1 MYVYLELSGTITQS
15 PQTKEIEMLAIS
27 EKEEAFILE
36 YKDENNKVIKTS
48 IFPNSKKA
56 DTDLLYPKELTSDN
70 GEKYIRNSDNT
81 YSLVKENSKPLDKTE
96 EKPNNSKDNNS
107 VVKETNKDNGKSVSD
122 DSNVNKETK
131 DNNSSITKKE
141 ELPKTSTSMLS
152 TLGLFSIFG
161 LRKNRKKDK

>member
-1 MYVYLELSGTITQS
+1 MKAKELLNKVQS
-15 PQTKEIEMLAIS
+15 DKGIS
-27 EKEEAFILE
+27 LDTEKTFTLE

-48 IFPNSKKA
+48 VFPNSKKEN
-56 DTDLLYPKELTSDN
+56 TDLLYPKELTSDN

-81 YSLVKENSKPLDKTE
+81 YSLIENNSKPLDKPE
-96 EKPNNSKDNNS
+96 EKPNNNKDNNS
-107 VVKETNKDNGKSVSD
+107 VIKETNKDNGKSVSD

-141 ELPKTSTSMLS
+141 ELPKTSSSMLS
-152 TLGLFSIFG
+152 VVGLFSIFG

>member
-48 IFPNSKKA
+48 IFPTSKKA
-56 DTDLLYPKELTSDN
+56 DNDLLYPKELTSDT
-70 GEKYIRNSDNT
+70 GDKYIRNSDNT
-81 YSLVKENSKPLDKTE
+81 YSLVKDNNKPLENKK
-96 EKPNNSKDNNS
+96 EKSVVDEDNNKVKPITDKKD
-107 VVKETNKDNGKSVSD
+107 VVSTDKEVNSD
-122 DSNVNKETK
+122 NKEAT
-131 DNNSSITKKE
+131 IKKE
-141 ELPKTSTSMLS
+141 DLPKTSSSMLS

>member
-48 IFPNSKKA
+48 IFPTSKKE
-56 DTDLLYPKELTSDN
+56 DNELLYPKELTSDN
-70 GEKYIRNSDNT
+70 GEKYIRNSNNT
-81 YSLVKENSKPLDKTE
+81 YSLVVSNSKHLENKK
-96 EKPNNSKDNNS
+96 EKSVVDEDNNNVKPITDKKD
-107 VVKETNKDNGKSVSD
+107 VVSNTDKEVKSD
-122 DSNVNKETK
+122 NKETT
-131 DNNSSITKKE
+131 IKKE
-141 ELPKTSTSMLS
+141 ELPKTSSSMLS
-152 TLGLFSIFG
+152 VVGLFSIFG

>member
-1 MYVYLELSGTITQS
+1 
-15 PQTKEIEMLAIS
+15 MLAIL

-36 YKDENNKVIKTS
+36 YKDENNKVIKTT

-70 GEKYIRNSDNT
+70 GEKYVRNSNNT
-81 YSLVKENSKPLDKTE
+81 YSLVVNDSKSLENKKEKSVIDEDKNNVKPITDK
-96 EKPNNSKDNNS
+96 KDVIS
-107 VVKETNKDNGKSVSD
+107 TNKEVKTD
-122 DSNVNKETK
+122 NKEAT
-131 DNNSSITKKE
+131 IKKE